1 MLLSYQGHHPILG
14 SGVFVAHNADLI
26 GRVEKTLAFLKALTF
41 SATDALSL

>member
-26 GRVEKTLAFLKALTF
+26 GRVTLGE
-41 SATDALSL
+41 DASIFFQCVL